1 MKKHVPTAK
10 LSKKKKRAL
19 AKETRVIWSDFRPV
33 TRTIKSKKIYN
44 RKKIRRGDKFDS
56 SDFLS
61 ICSLNCV
68 N

>member
-19 AKETRVIWSDFRPV
+19 AKETRVTWSDFRPV
-33 TRTIKSKKIYN
+33 TRTIKSKKTYN
-44 RKKIRRGDKFDS
+44 RKKIRRGDNFDS

-61 ICSLNCV
+61 VYSLYCV
-68 N
+68 D